1 MYISKRGE
9 LAVVLVVTLVV
20 VLSGIVAWQL
30 GDGIT
35 GAVIGFSEDKEVSEP
50 VFGQANCG
58 GATPCNCGDRITSS
72 YTMTAN
78 LNSCS
83 TASALTI
90 GASNIILDCDNFDI
104 NGSRG
109 STYGINNSGGYSNVQ
124 IRNCNVTAVTNGIYF
139 ANKRTSNITIENSS
153 VSIAPASS
161 AYGIYLYNSTNS
173 TVSNSTVV
181 VTNAGSYAIY
191 LDQSPQAN
199 ITNNIVNT
207 SVSTGWGVVLSD
219 TSYYSYVYNN
229 TVGTHHDSSYG
240 IYSES
245 HNNTIEG
252 NKIIT
257 NGSTGSPAIYGGTSN
272 LIVSN
277 IIITKGGQAP
287 GIESS
292 SSNYTIEG
300 NYINTSG
307 DGSDGLSLNGGG
319 MANRNWINTT
329 GSTSEAIYNA
339 AGILT
344 IRNNVLRTFQS
355 DVTSLGEGDIVIN
368 NTINNTDQSN
378 KGISASTSNLIR
390 NNTITSAS
398 IGISFPSSTSNSWAE
413 DNEIRSLVTTGISID
428 SGASA
433 HTLINNKIYAA
444 TAITDDSDASEVNY
458 LIYNNSFGKIKWLD
472 NGTGGF
478 LRNLDLS
485 APVALGNNI
494 VIKNHSV
501 VVNLSAFGATDLI
514 KFNANITFYQLN
526 FSVVN
531 HIYTSGNYTNTT
543 AGFILRNG
551 TNCLLNNCTLI
562 SHGLR
567 KAIIN
572 VSYLGSFAVNGTSIA
587 SNTPPNTVSVV
598 VNATSTFNGT
608 FDDVSCY
615 AKGTDTEHSLLQ
627 AEWIWYNGSVVIE
640 AGNRTV
646 LRGNVTLLDTLSHTK
661 TKNGENWNCSVQ
673 FYDGYTSEGD
683 ANNDSIII
691 QGIDCADAV
700 DKNITLTSSLTGC
713 KAYGLNIT
721 LPGVTLDCNG
731 FSINSSGGIH
741 GININSTDVTV
752 KKCNINNFN
761 TGVYDGGFGNGQ
773 YSHNII
779 GWSNGTI
786 GPNGPSTPDAAIYL
800 LGTAKLVNNT
810 IKHSNQ
816 TGVFI
821 SAAVDGSFS
830 QDNTFDNN
838 TYGVVLGGQV
848 SESNFSTEIFT
859 NNDYAIYAN
868 DSGGFSGQID
878 KNKFSNSYFLGNTW
892 DVFISQGAVANVTII
907 NSSTNKNKI
916 STPLASRVF
925 FKSYVDVYINRSDNA
940 AIASANVTAHDSISQ
955 LDDSNITNANAFTRL
970 VVTEYYRKGSQNFF
984 VTPTTIAVSVNNF
997 TRNSTIVNLLNR
1009 THVIV
1014 NLTLNEV
1021 TCGSTVASSFVLGNN
1036 YDCDDSGFTISGSDV
1051 VIEGNGY
1058 NLTGKGTGTGITI
1071 SGKEKVNVYSL
1082 KITNFTRGVYYEL
1095 SNNSNLSSVTII
1107 NTTFGII
1114 FNKSH
1119 NNSFY
1124 NGKIAN
1130 ITLADVFA
1138 TNDGGTNNSFINSSI
1153 NITNVSVEGTATV
1166 FLKWYV
1172 DVNVTNGGV
1181 GLANANVYGYFND
1194 TGFLEDKAV
1203 TGVNGL
1209 GRLAL
1214 SELKKNSSGIHYLT
1228 PHNITAS
1235 FSYLGANITNS
1246 TSINLSKTNS
1256 TFMNLSVSLNCTSP
1270 AGTVSL
1276 SEDTTFCP
1284 GTYTVD
1290 TITPTAHGV
1299 ELTCVETVIRS
1310 NPNSPSSLYQ
1320 PGGSSGNHLSIKGC
1334 NFDANTGST
1343 LTTIISM
1350 STSNT
1355 NFSII
1360 NSSFVG
1366 GELVVS
1372 GYTDFRFINSTI
1384 TGAKVGIDFGADSST
1399 TGTINGSYFSNS
1411 VDIRANEGLIIA
1423 NNTFEGTTGIEFAQ
1437 LKDSKVINNT
1447 FSSQTTAIDCSMLD
1461 TGEARNNFVYF
1472 NRFLSNT
1479 VNLRGCT
1486 TDDHYNTTKSG
1497 FPVGNEWSDYCD
1509 KGKDSNSDGYA
1520 DAANTGL
1527 TDWPYNKTVSTAIV
1541 DVSGGGEATATDYG
1555 PKKIDCPAENVFLGS
1570 GGGGGGS
1577 SSSAG
1582 GGSAAAASN
1591 TGGISTVPVKPVV
1604 SEYVDDTKTKIT
1616 TVEGKTT
1623 VIVTLGNPTDE
1634 PLDLFANLGA
1644 SEEDFVLI
1652 PAKTTRY
1659 KDPFRTGL
1667 VAPGEP
1673 ASREVLEAQL
1683 NQEIITLQPGETK
1696 EVALEVDHPQLT
1708 LKNTIKIQIQGP
1720 DGAVWEKDVAIDK
1733 EIASLSA
1740 VNIHPEEDLLDVY
1753 LLIAPTD
1760 EGEEGLNTYFFEL
1773 SIIDRGEVAF
1783 WRNVFN
1789 LFRNEKALFTD
1800 VYGPYLI
1807 PKGQGFI
1814 FDQQFKYDPAIYNG
1828 EKVIKGKI
1836 FKENELTVENEFDV
1850 VLE

>member
-1 MYISKRGE
+1 
-9 LAVVLVVTLVV
+9 
-20 VLSGIVAWQL
+20 
-30 GDGIT
+30 
-35 GAVIGFSEDKEVSEP
+35 
-50 VFGQANCG
+50 
-58 GATPCNCGDRITSS
+58 
-72 YTMTAN
+72 
-78 LNSCS
+78 
-83 TASALTI
+83 
-90 GASNIILDCDNFDI
+90 
-104 NGSRG
+104 
-109 STYGINNSGGYSNVQ
+109 
-124 IRNCNVTAVTNGIYF
+124 
-139 ANKRTSNITIENSS
+139 
-153 VSIAPASS
+153 
-161 AYGIYLYNSTNS
+161 
-173 TVSNSTVV
+173 
-181 VTNAGSYAIY
+181 
-191 LDQSPQAN
+191 
-199 ITNNIVNT
+199 
-207 SVSTGWGVVLSD
+207 
-219 TSYYSYVYNN
+219 
-229 TVGTHHDSSYG
+229 
-240 IYSES
+240 
-245 HNNTIEG
+245 
-252 NKIIT
+252 
-257 NGSTGSPAIYGGTSN
+257 
-272 LIVSN
+272 
-277 IIITKGGQAP
+277 
-287 GIESS
+287 
-292 SSNYTIEG
+292 
-300 NYINTSG
+300 
-307 DGSDGLSLNGGG
+307 
-319 MANRNWINTT
+319 
-329 GSTSEAIYNA
+329 
-339 AGILT
+339 
-344 IRNNVLRTFQS
+344 
-355 DVTSLGEGDIVIN
+355 
-368 NTINNTDQSN
+368 
-378 KGISASTSNLIR
+378 
-390 NNTITSAS
+390 
-398 IGISFPSSTSNSWAE
+398 
-413 DNEIRSLVTTGISID
+413 
-428 SGASA
+428 
-433 HTLINNKIYAA
+433 
-444 TAITDDSDASEVNY
+444 
-458 LIYNNSFGKIKWLD
+458 
-472 NGTGGF
+472 
-478 LRNLDLS
+478 
-485 APVALGNNI
+485 
-494 VIKNHSV
+494 
-501 VVNLSAFGATDLI
+501 
-514 KFNANITFYQLN
+514 
-526 FSVVN
+526 
-531 HIYTSGNYTNTT
+531 
-543 AGFILRNG
+543 
-551 TNCLLNNCTLI
+551 
-562 SHGLR
+562 
-567 KAIIN
+567 
-572 VSYLGSFAVNGTSIA
+572 
-587 SNTPPNTVSVV
+587 
-598 VNATSTFNGT
+598 
-608 FDDVSCY
+608 
-615 AKGTDTEHSLLQ
+615 
-627 AEWIWYNGSVVIE
+627 
-640 AGNRTV
+640 
-646 LRGNVTLLDTLSHTK
+646 
-661 TKNGENWNCSVQ
+661 
-673 FYDGYTSEGD
+673 
-683 ANNDSIII
+683 
-691 QGIDCADAV
+691 
-700 DKNITLTSSLTGC
+700 
-713 KAYGLNIT
+713 
-721 LPGVTLDCNG
+721 
-731 FSINSSGGIH
+731 
-741 GININSTDVTV
+741 
-752 KKCNINNFN
+752 
-761 TGVYDGGFGNGQ
+761 
-773 YSHNII
+773 
-779 GWSNGTI
+779 
-786 GPNGPSTPDAAIYL
+786 
-800 LGTAKLVNNT
+800 
-810 IKHSNQ
+810 
-816 TGVFI
+816 
-821 SAAVDGSFS
+821 
-830 QDNTFDNN
+830 
-838 TYGVVLGGQV
+838 
-848 SESNFSTEIFT
+848 
-859 NNDYAIYAN
+859 
-868 DSGGFSGQID
+868 
-878 KNKFSNSYFLGNTW
+878 
-892 DVFISQGAVANVTII
+892 
-907 NSSTNKNKI
+907 
-916 STPLASRVF
+916 
-925 FKSYVDVYINRSDNA
+925 
-940 AIASANVTAHDSISQ
+940 
-955 LDDSNITNANAFTRL
+955 
-970 VVTEYYRKGSQNFF
+970 
-984 VTPTTIAVSVNNF
+984 
-997 TRNSTIVNLLNR
+997 
-1009 THVIV
+1009 
-1014 NLTLNEV
+1014 
-1021 TCGSTVASSFVLGNN
+1021 
-1036 YDCDDSGFTISGSDV
+1036 
-1051 VIEGNGY
+1051 
-1058 NLTGKGTGTGITI
+1058 
-1071 SGKEKVNVYSL
+1071 
-1082 KITNFTRGVYYEL
+1082 
-1095 SNNSNLSSVTII
+1095 
-1107 NTTFGII
+1107 
-1114 FNKSH
+1114 
-1119 NNSFY
+1119 
-1124 NGKIAN
+1124 
-1130 ITLADVFA
+1130 
-1138 TNDGGTNNSFINSSI
+1138 
-1153 NITNVSVEGTATV
+1153 
-1166 FLKWYV
+1166 
-1172 DVNVTNGGV
+1172 
-1181 GLANANVYGYFND
+1181 
-1194 TGFLEDKAV
+1194 
-1203 TGVNGL
+1203 
-1209 GRLAL
+1209 
-1214 SELKKNSSGIHYLT
+1214 
-1228 PHNITAS
+1228 
-1235 FSYLGANITNS
+1235 
-1246 TSINLSKTNS
+1246 
-1256 TFMNLSVSLNCTSP
+1256 MNLSVSLNCTSP

-1320 PGGSSGNHLSIKGC
+1320 PGGSSGHHLSIKGC

-1753 LLIAPTD
+1753 LLIAPT